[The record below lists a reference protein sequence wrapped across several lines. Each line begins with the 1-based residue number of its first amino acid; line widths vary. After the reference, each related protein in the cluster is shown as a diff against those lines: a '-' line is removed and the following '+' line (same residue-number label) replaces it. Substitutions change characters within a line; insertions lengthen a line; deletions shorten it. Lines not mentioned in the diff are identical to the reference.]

1 LRASLLPNPAS
12 TSQQNDSPPPNSQEL
27 EERYGKLFGAKV
39 VEMWERGGREIW
51 ETVGNPNSAAAQATT
66 ARGEDDLVL
75 EDDDEEDDEEEEE
88 GDGEG
93 EGTVEGETRE
103 GSAMEE

>member
-1 LRASLLPNPAS
+1 
-12 TSQQNDSPPPNSQEL
+12 
-27 EERYGKLFGAKV
+27 
-39 VEMWERGGREIW
+39 MW
-51 ETVGNPNSAAAQATT
+51 ETVGNPNSAAAQATN